1 MKRSRRIHVVM
12 SKAAA
17 AVQDD
22 ERTERAEIVEAEY
35 RMKNTVVLT
44 VSTMVIEPRRRIMCL
59 EGRKDMSFNG

>member
-1 MKRSRRIHVVM
+1 MKISRRIHVVM

-22 ERTERAEIVEAEY
+22 ERMERAEIVEAEY

-44 VSTMVIEPRRRIMCL
+44 VSTMVIEPRRRIP
-59 EGRKDMSFNG
+59 